1 MSASLPPLKSCPIA
15 RQPPRVSSLALSQKS
30 SHARLYSGAIAL
42 HSSHEVLIAPHCST
56 SLGFCPSRLL
66 CRSNPCPS
74 LRADLPA
81 FLTLGGGGGFGDVGP
96 LEPCCGGAIAVQQH
110 SSLFKSGNL
119 CINSLNNLC
128 CVHGRDYSLR
138 SRSLLNWQ
146 SRKCCWTD
154 CLLCKPADTGDGAA
168 HGTGA
173 QRPSLLR
180 LVIRQAVWR
189 TATGLVCSVK
199 APLFKQSVVRC
210 ACTLRGCAGG
220 DGGELSCKRLAPHRV
235 NPVKHFALNS

>member
-1 MSASLPPLKSCPIA
+1 MPASLPPSKSCPIA

-42 HSSHEVLIAPHCST
+42 HSSHEVFIAPHCST

-66 CRSNPCPS
+66 RRSNPCPS

-81 FLTLGGGGGFGDVGP
+81 FLSLGGGVGFGDVGP

-110 SSLFKSGNL
+110 SSLLKSGNL

-138 SRSLLNWQ
+138 SRSSLNWQ
-146 SRKCCWTD
+146 SR
-154 CLLCKPADTGDGAA
+154 
-168 HGTGA
+168 
-173 QRPSLLR
+173 
-180 LVIRQAVWR
+180 
-189 TATGLVCSVK
+189 
-199 APLFKQSVVRC
+199 
-210 ACTLRGCAGG
+210 
-220 DGGELSCKRLAPHRV
+220 
-235 NPVKHFALNS
+235 